1 MEKLWCLHGA
11 PIHVLVVNAQLV
23 ASQGRL
29 GRLPRV
35 LEIAGD
41 VVVPRAAALRSVA
54 ETFAGVPDGRDIA
67 HTLRMLAHML
77 DSDRRALTR

>member
-1 MEKLWCLHGA
+1 M
-11 PIHVLVVNAQLV
+11 V
-23 ASQGRL
+23 AA
-29 GRLPRV
+29 
-35 LEIAGD
+35 I
-41 VVVPRAAALRSVA
+41 PRAAALRSVA